1 MKDTEEL
8 YPGPAPLNPDPLP
21 HVGGLEAQQPEA
33 ESLFERFSWLYAFFR
48 ERLFRDDTTGISAA
62 LWPQGEPPAGSHFLE
77 LACGPGFYCCQFA
90 ELFPRLDVLGIDRSR
105 QQIRRARRVAHA
117 RRLDNVRF
125 EESDA
130 LHLDLE
136 DESVDCVLAAR
147 LFTILPE
154 REEAMAE
161 MHRVL
166 KTGGRCFVAEPC
178 SRLRTLVPLRVMW
191 IVANVMA
198 FCGNYRTRAYRE
210 PPDATVL
217 APEAFGT
224 LVQSPPWRTV
234 WRWQDPHYQYAI
246 CEKGPAGTTPVAGGV
261 AVVAAKGPTDPSKGD
276 YSI

>member
-1 MKDTEEL
+1 MKEPEQSFPAAAVPPLD
-8 YPGPAPLNPDPLP
+8 PAPMP
-21 HVGGLEAQQPEA
+21 HVGGLEAQRPEA
-33 ESLFERFSWLYAFFR
+33 ESLFERFGWLYAFFR

-62 LWPQGEPPAGSHFLE
+62 LWPQGEPPAGSRLLE

-90 ELFPRLDVLGIDRSR
+90 ELYPQLQVLGIDRSP
-105 QQIRRARRVAHA
+105 QQLRRARRIA
-117 RRLDNVRF
+117 RARGLKNVRF
-125 EESDA
+125 EQSDA
-130 LHLDLE
+130 LHLDLGE
-136 DESVDCVLAAR
+136 ESVDALLAAR

-178 SRLRTLVPLRVMW
+178 SRLRALVPLRIMW
-191 IVANVMA
+191 VVANVMA

-217 APEAFGT
+217 APDEFGL
-224 LVQSPPWRTV
+224 LVQSQPWRSV

-246 CEKGPAGTTPVAGGV
+246 CEKGPAPAAGETPAPP
-261 AVVAAKGPTDPSKGD
+261 AARPADED